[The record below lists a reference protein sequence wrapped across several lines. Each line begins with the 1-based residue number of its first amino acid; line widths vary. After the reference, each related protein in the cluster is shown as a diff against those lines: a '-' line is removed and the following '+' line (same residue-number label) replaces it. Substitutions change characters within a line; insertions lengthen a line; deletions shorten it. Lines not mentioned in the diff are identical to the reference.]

1 MKFAIIFVI
10 LLVSV
15 FFVSQTGKA
24 FSQQDNTC
32 QSHTICV
39 HPGDMLK
46 YFVTIRDVNSTEIYN
61 FDNMINDTNIQVLQS
76 QIDSNKTQNYTLI
89 LDLKTG
95 LAHAQNS
102 NSASPFLQ
110 ILPSPIIYNKSD
122 TSITPIITDFNGYK
136 RTALTAFHSND
147 KITSK
152 VAYDTDTGILL
163 DEHFVSI
170 ITIRGNP
177 EIVSVSDRLVD
188 TNIINSDSASINNQ
202 NSTTIPKWV
211 KNTAKSWSNG
221 DIQDSEF
228 TSAIQYLISKGVMHV
243 PHGASGP
250 SSTQSIPTWI
260 KHSTSMWSQ
269 DQITDNEFVQSIQW
283 LISKGIIKI
292 GN

>member
-1 MKFAIIFVI
+1 MKSIIIFAI
-10 LLVSV
+10 LLASV
-15 FFVSQTGKA
+15 FFVSETGKA

-32 QSHTICV
+32 QPHTICV

-46 YFVTIRDVNSTEIYN
+46 YSVTLRDINSTEMYN
-61 FDNMINDTNIQVLQS
+61 FGDMVDDRNIQVIQS
-76 QIDSNKTQNYTLI
+76 QLESNKTQNSTLI

-95 LAHAQNS
+95 LVHAQNS
-102 NSASPFLQ
+102 SSVSPFLQ
-110 ILPSPIIYNKSD
+110 ILSSPIIYNKSD

-136 RTALTAFHSND
+136 RTALSAFHSND

-152 VAYDTDTGILL
+152 VVYDTDTGILL

-170 ITIRGNP
+170 VTIKGNP
-177 EIVSVSDRLVD
+177 EIVSVSDRLID
-188 TNIINSDSASINNQ
+188 TNIIDSDSISISNQ
-202 NSTTIPKWV
+202 NNTTIPKWV

-228 TSAIQYLISKGVMHV
+228 TGAMQYLISKGVMHV
-243 PHGASGP
+243 PHGVSG
-250 SSTQSIPTWI
+250 SSSSQSIPTWI
-260 KHSTSMWSQ
+260 KHSTGMWSQ
-269 DQITDNEFVQSIQW
+269 GQITDNEFVQSIQW